1 MKNQYRGGELL
12 KKGELGQFANLRGCL
27 ARKKGVVFLRGGLI
41 PQCTLCG
48 GGLPP
53 IPQQGKPCPMYET
66 RDFEILGWCPAGPV
80 LPNGEKVPL

>member
-48 GGLPP
+48 GDSPHP
-53 IPQQGKPCPMYET
+53 
-66 RDFEILGWCPAGPV
+66 PAGKT
-80 LPNGEKVPL
+80 LPNV